1 VIAVVEC
8 LYALLCLA
16 LILQMKASGNEGP
29 SDMIFASALGVLCLF
44 LAGSGGSRVVWI
56 VAFPPLAAFALG
68 PRRGRFAILCLG
80 LLYCGLA
87 FFLPES
93 GARLSYESMLYVVLA
108 ILSLYAARLAEAPR
122 MGRPREDNPDAAT
135 QAGAESRARGV
146 DGTLVTGCEPPA
158 ASASSAAPGGEA
170 AVPGQA
176 PAVSEEALAFAAEL
190 SAGTSEEI
198 LVLYR
203 KDALGTLASVPEPEA
218 VFSYILLQGS
228 AAGDAG
234 VAGGAVA
241 DGRASAAQARAIGAY
256 ELRGLGIDDL
266 LDRVEAVIDIRE
278 ARKAME
284 FNKIQNQ
291 IDMVVSRDS
300 GEECTDARFERFC
313 FEYSLSEREI
323 AVAKC
328 LLKGATN
335 KEISSELVISV
346 ETVKTHVK
354 NLLKKCDI
362 SSRIDFIKLFSNI

>member
-1 VIAVVEC
+1 
-8 LYALLCLA
+8 
-16 LILQMKASGNEGP
+16 
-29 SDMIFASALGVLCLF
+29 
-44 LAGSGGSRVVWI
+44 
-56 VAFPPLAAFALG
+56 
-68 PRRGRFAILCLG
+68 
-80 LLYCGLA
+80 
-87 FFLPES
+87 
-93 GARLSYESMLYVVLA
+93 
-108 ILSLYAARLAEAPR
+108 
-122 MGRPREDNPDAAT
+122 
-135 QAGAESRARGV
+135 
-146 DGTLVTGCEPPA
+146 
-158 ASASSAAPGGEA
+158 
-170 AVPGQA
+170 
-176 PAVSEEALAFAAEL
+176 
-190 SAGTSEEI
+190 
-198 LVLYR
+198 
-203 KDALGTLASVPEPEA
+203 VPEPEA

-241 DGRASAAQARAIGAY
+241 DGRATAAQARAIGAY